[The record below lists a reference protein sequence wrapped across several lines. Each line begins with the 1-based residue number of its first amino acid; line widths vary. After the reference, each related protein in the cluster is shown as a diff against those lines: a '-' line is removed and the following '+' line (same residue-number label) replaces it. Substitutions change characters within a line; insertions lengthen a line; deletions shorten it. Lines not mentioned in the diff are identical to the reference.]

1 MLEQIITERNVRQ
14 LIHKHELYQEKGDT
28 EFVDFNEIIKRI
40 YANISSPIFDFN
52 INKTHLNDKPLY
64 LAGDIET
71 KIVLRY
77 LDKLV
82 KRVYKV
88 KQANRDRIIKQLI
101 SILQSTNEFYIIKL
115 DISSFYESIDTVKLI
130 QRLRDD
136 GIISFQNVSYI
147 ESVINETSGCGLPR
161 GIPFSASLS
170 ELYLRDLDKYLK
182 NNCKV
187 SYFARYV
194 DDIIIISSEDISEEI
209 NTYISNS
216 NGLNLTLNESKR
228 VIRKIKNCDV
238 KIYRFDFLGYEFA
251 ITGRLEKEKNKYGDT
266 EKYRKL
272 DIYISSSK
280 IDKIK
285 RRIVKA
291 SLIFIQNKNFDSFYD
306 RLRLIFSNYQL
317 DSNANGILMTGIYYN
332 YKHITDNSSLNKI
345 NQFKNYLLTSNS
357 RLSKRI
363 KLYLTPVQKEK
374 LLKLNICS
382 GFNSKMKI
390 KFSEQKIQE
399 LCKVLK
405 YV

>member
-1 MLEQIITERNVRQ
+1 MLEQIITERDVRQ
-14 LIHKHELYQEKGDT
+14 LIHKHELYKEKGDS

-40 YANISSPIFDFN
+40 YANISSQNFNFN
-52 INKTHLNDKPLY
+52 INKTYLYDKPLY
-64 LAGDIET
+64 LAGDIES

-115 DISSFYESIDTVKLI
+115 DISSFYESIDTTKLI

-147 ESVINETSGCGLPR
+147 ESVINKTSGNGLPR

-182 NNCKV
+182 TNYKV
-187 SYFARYV
+187 SFFARYV
-194 DDIIIISSEDISEEI
+194 DDIIIISSEDISEEV

-216 NGLNLTLNESKR
+216 KGLNLTLNESKR
-228 VIRKIKNCDV
+228 VVHKIKNCDV
-238 KIYRFDFLGYEFA
+238 KTYHFDFLGYEFA
-251 ITGRLEKEKNKYGDT
+251 IKGRLEKEKNKYGDT

-285 RRIVKA
+285 RRIIKA
-291 SLIFIQNKNFDSFYD
+291 ALIFIQNKNFDSFYE
-306 RLRLIFSNYQL
+306 RIRLIFSNYQL

-332 YKHITDNSSLNKI
+332 YKYISDNSSLNKI
-345 NQFKNYLLTSNS
+345 NQFKNYLITSNS

-382 GFNSKMKI
+382 GFNSKMKV
-390 KFSEQKIQE
+390 KFSKQKIQE

>member
-1 MLEQIITERNVRQ
+1 MLEQIITERDVRQ
-14 LIHKHELYQEKGDT
+14 LIQKHELYNEKGDSQYT
-28 EFVDFNEIIKRI
+28 DFNEIIKRI
-40 YANISSPIFDFN
+40 YTNICSSNFNFN
-52 INKTHLNDKPLY
+52 IKPTYLYEKPLY
-64 LAGDIET
+64 LSNDIET

-77 LDKLV
+77 LDKLI

-101 SILQSTNEFYIIKL
+101 SILHSTNEFYIIKL
-115 DISSFYESIDTVKLI
+115 DISSFYESIDTIKLI

-136 GIISFQNVSYI
+136 GIISFQNVFYI
-147 ESVINETSGCGLPR
+147 ESVIKKTSGNGLPR
-161 GIPFSASLS
+161 GISFSASLS

-182 NNCKV
+182 SNCKV

-194 DDIIIISSEDISEEI
+194 DDIIIISTEDITKEV
-209 NTYISNS
+209 NTYIQNK
-216 NGLNLTLNESKR
+216 LNLNLNSTKSKL
-228 VIRKIKNCDV
+228 IQINNKEDKIDDFN
-238 KIYRFDFLGYEFA
+238 FLGYNFQVKFKVRERKDDTRNVT
-251 ITGRLEKEKNKYGDT
+251 ITIDQ
-266 EKYRKL
+266 
-272 DIYISSSK
+272 SK

-285 RRIVKA
+285 HRIVKA
-291 SLIFIQNKNFDSFYD
+291 SLIFLKNRNFESYYD

-317 DSNANGILMTGIYYN
+317 DSNENGILMTGIYYN
-332 YKHITDNSSLNKI
+332 YKYITDNSSLNKI

-363 KLYLTPVQKEK
+363 KLHINPSQKEK

-382 GFNSKMKI
+382 GFYSKMNV
-390 KFSEQKIQE
+390 KFNEQKIQE

>member
-1 MLEQIITERNVRQ
+1 MLEQIITERDFRQ
-14 LIHKHELYQEKGDT
+14 LIHKHELYKEKGDT

-40 YANISSPIFDFN
+40 YANISSQNFNFN
-52 INKTHLNDKPLY
+52 INKTYLYDKPLY
-64 LAGDIET
+64 LAGDIES

-101 SILQSTNEFYIIKL
+101 SILKSTNEFYVIKL
-115 DISSFYESIDTVKLI
+115 DISSFYESIDTAKLI

-147 ESVINETSGCGLPR
+147 ESVINKTSGSGLPR

-182 NNCKV
+182 INCKV

-194 DDIIIISSEDISEEI
+194 DDIFIISSEDIKMEV
-209 NTYISNS
+209 NTYIQNK
-216 NGLNLTLNESKR
+216 LNLKLNSSKSK
-228 VIRKIKNCDV
+228 IIPIKNKEDKIDV
-238 KIYRFDFLGYEFA
+238 FNFLGYNFQVKFKVRERKDDTRNVI
-251 ITGRLEKEKNKYGDT
+251 ITIDQ
-266 EKYRKL
+266 
-272 DIYISSSK
+272 SK

-285 RRIVKA
+285 QRIVKA

-306 RLRLIFSNYQL
+306 RIRLIFSNYQL

-332 YKHITDNSSLNKI
+332 YKYISDNSSLNKI
-345 NQFKNYLLTSNS
+345 NQFKNYLITSNS

-382 GFNSKMKI
+382 GFNSKMKV
-390 KFSEQKIQE
+390 KFSKQKIQE

>member
-1 MLEQIITERNVRQ
+1 
-14 LIHKHELYQEKGDT
+14 
-28 EFVDFNEIIKRI
+28 FN
-40 YANISSPIFDFN
+40 FN
-52 INKTHLNDKPLY
+52 INKTYLYDKPLY
-64 LAGDIET
+64 LAGNIET

-82 KRVYKV
+82 KRIYKV

-115 DISSFYESIDTVKLI
+115 DISSFYESIDTTKLI

-147 ESVINETSGCGLPR
+147 ESVINKTSGNGLPR

-182 NNCKV
+182 TNYKV
-187 SYFARYV
+187 SFFARYV
-194 DDIIIISSEDISEEI
+194 DDIIIISSEDISKDVSFYVE
-209 NTYISNS
+209 NNLSLV
-216 NGLNLTLNESKR
+216 LNKSKMK
-228 VIRKIKNCDV
+228 IRPIKNTETGIKD
-238 KIYRFDFLGYEFA
+238 FEFLGYNFKVTSKVRE
-251 ITGRLEKEKNKYGDT
+251 
-266 EKYRKL
+266 RKDKSRDL
-272 DIYISSSK
+272 TISISQSK
-280 IDKIK
+280 IEKIK
-285 RRIVKA
+285 RRIIKA

-332 YKHITDNSSLNKI
+332 YKYITDNSSLNKI
-345 NQFKNYLLTSNS
+345 NQFKNYLITSYS

-363 KLYLTPVQKEK
+363 KLHLTTAQKEK

-382 GFNSKMKI
+382 GFHSKMKV

>member
-1 MLEQIITERNVRQ
+1 MLEQIITERDVRQ
-14 LIHKHELYQEKGDT
+14 LIHKHELYQEKGDSD
-28 EFVDFNEIIKRI
+28 FVDFNEIIKGI
-40 YANISSPIFDFN
+40 YANISSSNFNFN
-52 INKTHLNDKPLY
+52 INKTYLYDKPLY
-64 LAGDIET
+64 LAGNIET

-82 KRVYKV
+82 KRIYKV

-115 DISSFYESIDTVKLI
+115 DISSFYESIDTTKLI

-147 ESVINETSGCGLPR
+147 ESVINKTSGNGLPR

-182 NNCKV
+182 SNTNV

-194 DDIIIISSEDISEEI
+194 DDIIIISSEDISKDVSFYVV
-209 NTYISNS
+209 NNLSLV
-216 NGLNLTLNESKR
+216 LNKSKMK
-228 VIRKIKNCDV
+228 IRPIKNTETGIKD
-238 KIYRFDFLGYEFA
+238 FEFLGYNFKVTSKVRE
-251 ITGRLEKEKNKYGDT
+251 
-266 EKYRKL
+266 RKDKSRDL
-272 DIYISSSK
+272 TISISQSK
-280 IDKIK
+280 IEKIK

-291 SLIFIQNKNFDSFYD
+291 ALIFIQNKNFDSFYD

-332 YKHITDNSSLNKI
+332 YKYITDNSSLNKI
-345 NQFKNYLLTSNS
+345 NQFKNYLITSNS

-363 KLYLTPVQKEK
+363 KVHLTSEQKEK

-390 KFSEQKIQE
+390 KFSAQKIQE

>member
-1 MLEQIITERNVRQ
+1 MLEQIITERDVRQ
-14 LIHKHELYQEKGDT
+14 LIHKHELYKEKGDT

-40 YANISSPIFDFN
+40 YAKISSQNFNFN
-52 INKTHLNDKPLY
+52 INKTYLYDKPLY
-64 LAGDIET
+64 LAVDIES

-101 SILQSTNEFYIIKL
+101 SILKSTNEFYVIKL
-115 DISSFYESIDTVKLI
+115 DISSFYESIDTAKLI

-147 ESVINETSGCGLPR
+147 ESVINKTSGSGLPR

-182 NNCKV
+182 INCKV

-216 NGLNLTLNESKR
+216 KGLNLTLNESKR
-228 VIRKIKNCDV
+228 AVHKIKNCDV
-238 KIYRFDFLGYEFA
+238 KTYNFDFLGYEFA
-251 ITGRLEKEKNKYGDT
+251 IKGRLEKDKNKYGDT

-285 RRIVKA
+285 RRIIKA

-332 YKHITDNSSLNKI
+332 YKYITDNSSLNKI
-345 NQFKNYLLTSNS
+345 NQFKNYLITSNS

-363 KLYLTPVQKEK
+363 KLHLTTAQKEK

-382 GFNSKMKI
+382 GFYSKMKV

>member
-1 MLEQIITERNVRQ
+1 MFEQIITEWDVRQ
-14 LIHKHELYQEKGDT
+14 LIHKHELYQEKGDS
-28 EFVDFNEIIKRI
+28 EFIDFNEIIKKI
-40 YANISSPIFDFN
+40 YSNISSSNFNFN
-52 INKTHLNDKPLY
+52 IKRTHLYDKPMY
-64 LAGDIET
+64 LSNDIET

-77 LDKLV
+77 LDKLI

-101 SILQSTNEFYIIKL
+101 SILHSTNEFYIIKL
-115 DISSFYESIDTVKLI
+115 DISSFYESINTTKII

-136 GIISFQNVSYI
+136 GIISSQNISYI
-147 ESVINETSGCGLPR
+147 DSVIKNTSGNGLPR
-161 GIPFSASLS
+161 GIPFSSSLS

-182 NNCKV
+182 TNCKV

-194 DDIIIISSEDISEEI
+194 DDIIIISTEDISENV
-209 NTYISNS
+209 NTFISKVK
-216 NGLNLTLNESKR
+216 NLTLNNSKKT
-228 VIRKIKNCDV
+228 IIKIKNSDT
-238 KIYRFDFLGYEFA
+238 KIYSFDFLGYEFK
-251 ITGRLEKEKNKYGDT
+251 IKGQLEKRKNKYGDG

-272 DIYISSSK
+272 IISIASSK

-285 RRIVKA
+285 RRIIKA
-291 SLIFIQNKNFDSFYD
+291 SLIFLENRNFESYYD

-317 DSNANGILMTGIYYN
+317 DSNENGILMTGIYYN
-332 YKHITDNSSLNKI
+332 YKFITDNSSLNKI
-345 NQFKNYLLTSNS
+345 NQFKNYLITSNS

-363 KLYLTPVQKEK
+363 KLHLTPAQKEK

-390 KFSEQKIQE
+390 KFREQKIQE

>member
-1 MLEQIITERNVRQ
+1 MLEQIITERDVRQ
-14 LIHKHELYQEKGDT
+14 LIHKHELYKEKGDS

-40 YANISSPIFDFN
+40 YANISSQNFTFN
-52 INKTHLNDKPLY
+52 INKTYLYDKPLY
-64 LAGDIET
+64 LAGDIES

-101 SILQSTNEFYIIKL
+101 SILKSTNEFYVIKL
-115 DISSFYESIDTVKLI
+115 DISSFYESIDTAKLI

-147 ESVINETSGCGLPR
+147 ESVINKTSGSGLPR

-182 NNCKV
+182 INCKV

-194 DDIIIISSEDISEEI
+194 DDIIIISSEDISKDVSFYVQ
-209 NTYISNS
+209 NNLSLV
-216 NGLNLTLNESKR
+216 LNKSKMK
-228 VIRKIKNCDV
+228 IRLIKNTGTDL
-238 KIYRFDFLGYEFA
+238 KDFDFLGYNFKVSSKVRE
-251 ITGRLEKEKNKYGDT
+251 RKDNS
-266 EKYRKL
+266 RKL
-272 DIYISSSK
+272 VISISESK

-285 RRIVKA
+285 RRIVKSA
-291 SLIFIQNKNFDSFYD
+291 LIFIQNKNFDSFYD
-306 RLRLIFSNYQL
+306 RIRLIFSNYQI

-332 YKHITDNSSLNKI
+332 YKYITDNSSLNKI
-345 NQFKNYLLTSNS
+345 NQFKNYLITSNS

-363 KLYLTPVQKEK
+363 KLHLTPAQKEK

>member
-1 MLEQIITERNVRQ
+1 MLEQIITERDVRQ
-14 LIHKHELYQEKGDT
+14 LIHKHELYKEKGDT

-40 YANISSPIFDFN
+40 YANISSQNFNFN
-52 INKTHLNDKPLY
+52 INKTYLYDKPLY
-64 LAGDIET
+64 LAGDIES

-101 SILQSTNEFYIIKL
+101 SILKSTNEFYVIKL
-115 DISSFYESIDTVKLI
+115 DISSFYESIDTAKLI

-147 ESVINETSGCGLPR
+147 ESVINKTSGSGLPR

-182 NNCKV
+182 INCKV

-194 DDIIIISSEDISEEI
+194 DDIIIISSEDIKMEV
-209 NTYISNS
+209 NTYIQNK
-216 NGLNLTLNESKR
+216 LNLKLNSSKSK
-228 VIRKIKNCDV
+228 IIPIKNKEDKIDV
-238 KIYRFDFLGYEFA
+238 FNFLGYNFQVKFKVRERKDDTRNVI
-251 ITGRLEKEKNKYGDT
+251 ITIDQ
-266 EKYRKL
+266 
-272 DIYISSSK
+272 SK

-285 RRIVKA
+285 QRIVKA

-306 RLRLIFSNYQL
+306 RIRLIFSNYQL

-332 YKHITDNSSLNKI
+332 YKYISDNSSLNKI
-345 NQFKNYLLTSNS
+345 NQFKNYLITSNS

-382 GFNSKMKI
+382 GFNSKMKV
-390 KFSEQKIQE
+390 KFSKQKIQE

>member
-1 MLEQIITERNVRQ
+1 MLEQIITERDVRQ
-14 LIHKHELYQEKGDT
+14 LIHKHELYKEKGDT

-40 YANISSPIFDFN
+40 YANISSQNFNFN
-52 INKTHLNDKPLY
+52 INKTYLYDKPLY
-64 LAGDIET
+64 LAGDIES

-101 SILQSTNEFYIIKL
+101 SILKSTNEFYVIKL

-147 ESVINETSGCGLPR
+147 ESVINKTSGSGLPR

-182 NNCKV
+182 INCKV

-194 DDIIIISSEDISEEI
+194 DDIIIISSEDIKMEV
-209 NTYISNS
+209 NTYIQNK
-216 NGLNLTLNESKR
+216 LNLKLNSSKSK
-228 VIRKIKNCDV
+228 IIPIKNKEDKIDV
-238 KIYRFDFLGYEFA
+238 FNFLGYNFQVKFKVRERKDDTRNVI
-251 ITGRLEKEKNKYGDT
+251 ITIDQ
-266 EKYRKL
+266 
-272 DIYISSSK
+272 SK

-285 RRIVKA
+285 QRIVKA

-306 RLRLIFSNYQL
+306 RIRLIFSNYQL

-332 YKHITDNSSLNKI
+332 YKYISDNSSLNKI
-345 NQFKNYLLTSNS
+345 NQFKNYLITSNS

-363 KLYLTPVQKEK
+363 KLYLTPTAP
-374 LLKLNICS
+374 S
-382 GFNSKMKI
+382 SKRKTFET
-390 KFSEQKIQE
+390 KYLFWIQFKNE
-399 LCKVLK
+399 SQI
-405 YV
+405 

>member
-1 MLEQIITERNVRQ
+1 MLEQIITERDVRQ
-14 LIHKHELYQEKGDT
+14 LIHKHELYKEKGDT

-40 YANISSPIFDFN
+40 YANISSQNFNFN
-52 INKTHLNDKPLY
+52 INKTYLYDKLLY
-64 LAGDIET
+64 LAGDIES

-101 SILQSTNEFYIIKL
+101 SILKSTNEFYVIKL

-147 ESVINETSGCGLPR
+147 ESVINKTSGSGLPR

-182 NNCKV
+182 INCKV

-194 DDIIIISSEDISEEI
+194 DDIIIISSEDIKMEV
-209 NTYISNS
+209 NTYIQNK
-216 NGLNLTLNESKR
+216 LNLKLNSSKSK
-228 VIRKIKNCDV
+228 IIPIKNKEDKIDV
-238 KIYRFDFLGYEFA
+238 FNFLGYNFQVKFKVRERKDYTRNVI
-251 ITGRLEKEKNKYGDT
+251 ITIDQ
-266 EKYRKL
+266 
-272 DIYISSSK
+272 SK

-285 RRIVKA
+285 QRIVKA

-332 YKHITDNSSLNKI
+332 YKYITDNSSLNKI
-345 NQFKNYLLTSNS
+345 NQFKNYLITSNS
-357 RLSKRI
+357 RLSKKI
-363 KLYLTPVQKEK
+363 KLHLTTAQKEK

-382 GFNSKMKI
+382 GFYSKMKV

>member
-1 MLEQIITERNVRQ
+1 MLEQIITERDVRQ
-14 LIHKHELYQEKGDT
+14 LIHKHELYKEKGDS

-40 YANISSPIFDFN
+40 YANISSQNFTFN
-52 INKTHLNDKPLY
+52 INKTYLYDKPLY
-64 LAGDIET
+64 LAGDIES

-101 SILQSTNEFYIIKL
+101 SILKSTNEFYVIKL
-115 DISSFYESIDTVKLI
+115 DISSFYESIDTAKLI

-136 GIISFQNVSYI
+136 GIISFQTVSYI
-147 ESVINETSGCGLPR
+147 ETVINNTSGTGLPR

-194 DDIIIISSEDISEEI
+194 DDIIIISSEDISKDVSFYVQ
-209 NTYISNS
+209 NNLSLV
-216 NGLNLTLNESKR
+216 LNKSKMK
-228 VIRKIKNCDV
+228 IRLIKNTGTDL
-238 KIYRFDFLGYEFA
+238 KDFDFLGYNFKVSSKVRE
-251 ITGRLEKEKNKYGDT
+251 RKDNS
-266 EKYRKL
+266 RKL
-272 DIYISSSK
+272 VISISESK

-285 RRIVKA
+285 RRIVKSA
-291 SLIFIQNKNFDSFYD
+291 LIFIQNKNFDSFYD
-306 RLRLIFSNYQL
+306 RIRLIFSNYQI

-332 YKHITDNSSLNKI
+332 YKYITDNSSLNKI
-345 NQFKNYLLTSNS
+345 NQFKNYLITSNS

-363 KLYLTPVQKEK
+363 KLHLTPAQKEK

>member
-1 MLEQIITERNVRQ
+1 MLEQIITERDVRQ
-14 LIHKHELYQEKGDT
+14 LIHKHELYQEKGVS

-40 YANISSPIFDFN
+40 YLNISSPNFDFN
-52 INKTHLNDKPLY
+52 INKTHLYDKPLY

-82 KRVYKV
+82 KRIYKV

-115 DISSFYESIDTVKLI
+115 DISSFYESIDTVNLI

-147 ESVINETSGCGLPR
+147 ESVINKTSGSGLPR

-182 NNCKV
+182 TNCKV

-194 DDIIIISSEDISEEI
+194 DDIIIISSDDISKDVSFYVQ
-209 NTYISNS
+209 NN
-216 NGLNLTLNESKR
+216 LNLVLNKSKMK
-228 VIRKIKNCDV
+228 IRLIKNTETDL
-238 KIYRFDFLGYEFA
+238 KDFDFLGYNFKVYSKVRE
-251 ITGRLEKEKNKYGDT
+251 RKDNS
-266 EKYRKL
+266 RKL
-272 DIYISSSK
+272 VISISQSK

-291 SLIFIQNKNFDSFYD
+291 ALIFIQNKNFDSFYD
-306 RLRLIFSNYQL
+306 RLRLIFGNYRL
-317 DSNANGILMTGIYYN
+317 DSNENGILMTGIYYN
-332 YKHITDNSSLNKI
+332 YKYITDNSSLNKI
-345 NQFKNYLLTSNS
+345 NQFKNYLITSNS

-363 KLYLTPVQKEK
+363 KVHLTSEQKEK

-390 KFSEQKIQE
+390 KFSAQKIQE

>member
-1 MLEQIITERNVRQ
+1 MLEQIITERDVRQ
-14 LIHKHELYQEKGDT
+14 LIHKHELYKEKGDT

-40 YANISSPIFDFN
+40 YANISSQNFNFN
-52 INKTHLNDKPLY
+52 INKTYLYDKPLY
-64 LAGDIET
+64 LAGDIES

-101 SILQSTNEFYIIKL
+101 SILKSTNEFYVIKL

-147 ESVINETSGCGLPR
+147 ESVINKTSGSGLPR

-182 NNCKV
+182 INCKV

-194 DDIIIISSEDISEEI
+194 DDIIIISSEDIKMEV
-209 NTYISNS
+209 NTYIQNK
-216 NGLNLTLNESKR
+216 LNLKLNSSKSK
-228 VIRKIKNCDV
+228 IIPIKNKEDKIDV
-238 KIYRFDFLGYEFA
+238 FNFLGYNFQVKFKVRERKDDTRNVI
-251 ITGRLEKEKNKYGDT
+251 ITIDQ
-266 EKYRKL
+266 
-272 DIYISSSK
+272 SK

-285 RRIVKA
+285 QRIVKA

-306 RLRLIFSNYQL
+306 RIRLIFSNYQL
-317 DSNANGILMTGIYYN
+317 DSNANGTLMTGIYYN
-332 YKHITDNSSLNKI
+332 YKYISDNSSLNKI
-345 NQFKNYLLTSNS
+345 NQFKNYLITSNS

-382 GFNSKMKI
+382 GFNSKMKV
-390 KFSEQKIQE
+390 KFSKQKIQE

>member
-1 MLEQIITERNVRQ
+1 MLEQIITEQDVRQ
-14 LIHKHELYQEKGDT
+14 LIHKHELYQEKENPD
-28 EFVDFNEIIKRI
+28 FIDFNEIIKRI
-40 YANISSPIFDFN
+40 YENISSTNFSFN
-52 INKTHLNDKPLY
+52 INKTYLYDKPLY
-64 LAGDIET
+64 LAGDIES

-115 DISSFYESIDTVKLI
+115 DISSFYESIDKTKLV

-147 ESVINETSGCGLPR
+147 ESVINKTSVNGLPR

-182 NNCKV
+182 TNYKV

-194 DDIIIISSEDISEEI
+194 DDIIIISSEDIKMEV
-209 NTYISNS
+209 NTYIQNK
-216 NGLNLTLNESKR
+216 LNLKLNSSKS
-228 VIRKIKNCDV
+228 KIIPINNKED
-238 KIYRFDFLGYEFA
+238 KIDDISFLGYNFQIKFKVRERKDDTRNVI
-251 ITGRLEKEKNKYGDT
+251 ITIDQ
-266 EKYRKL
+266 
-272 DIYISSSK
+272 SK

-285 RRIVKA
+285 QRIVKA

-332 YKHITDNSSLNKI
+332 YKYITDNSSLNKI
-345 NQFKNYLLTSNS
+345 NQIKNYLITSDS

-363 KLYLTPVQKEK
+363 KLHLTTAQKEK

-382 GFNSKMKI
+382 GFYSKMKV

>member
-1 MLEQIITERNVRQ
+1 MLEQIITERDVRQ
-14 LIHKHELYQEKGDT
+14 LIHKHELYKEKGDS

-40 YANISSPIFDFN
+40 YANISSQNFTFN
-52 INKTHLNDKPLY
+52 INKTYLYDKPLY
-64 LAGDIET
+64 LAGDIES

-101 SILQSTNEFYIIKL
+101 SILKSTNEFYVIKL
-115 DISSFYESIDTVKLI
+115 DISSFYESIDTAKLI

-147 ESVINETSGCGLPR
+147 ESVINKTSGSGLPR

-182 NNCKV
+182 INCKV

-216 NGLNLTLNESKR
+216 KGLNLTLNESKR
-228 VIRKIKNCDV
+228 VVHKIKNCDV
-238 KIYRFDFLGYEFA
+238 KTYHFDFLGYEFA
-251 ITGRLEKEKNKYGDT
+251 IKGQLEKEKNKYGNM

-285 RRIVKA
+285 RRIIKA
-291 SLIFIQNKNFDSFYD
+291 ALIFIQNKNFDSFYD
-306 RLRLIFSNYQL
+306 RIRLIFSNYQL

-332 YKHITDNSSLNKI
+332 YKYLSDNSSLNKI
-345 NQFKNYLLTSNS
+345 NQFKNYLITSNS

-363 KLYLTPVQKEK
+363 KLHLTTAQKEK
-374 LLKLNICS
+374 LLKLNIRS
-382 GFNSKMKI
+382 GFYSKMKV

>member
-1 MLEQIITERNVRQ
+1 MLEQIITERDVRQ
-14 LIHKHELYQEKGDT
+14 LIHKHELYKEKGDT

-40 YANISSPIFDFN
+40 YANISSQNFNFN
-52 INKTHLNDKPLY
+52 INKTYLYDKPLY
-64 LAGDIET
+64 LAGDIES

-101 SILQSTNEFYIIKL
+101 SILKSTNEFYVIKL

-147 ESVINETSGCGLPR
+147 ESVINKTSGSGLPR

-182 NNCKV
+182 INCKV

-194 DDIIIISSEDISEEI
+194 DDIIIISSEDIKMEV
-209 NTYISNS
+209 NTYIQNK
-216 NGLNLTLNESKR
+216 LNLKLNSSKSK
-228 VIRKIKNCDV
+228 IIPIKNKEDKIDV
-238 KIYRFDFLGYEFA
+238 FNFLGYNFQVKFKVRERKDDTRNVI
-251 ITGRLEKEKNKYGDT
+251 ITIDQ
-266 EKYRKL
+266 
-272 DIYISSSK
+272 SK

-285 RRIVKA
+285 QRIVKA

-306 RLRLIFSNYQL
+306 RIRLIFSNYQL

-332 YKHITDNSSLNKI
+332 YKYISDNSSLNKI
-345 NQFKNYLLTSNS
+345 NQFKNYLITSNS

-382 GFNSKMKI
+382 GFNSKMKV
-390 KFSEQKIQE
+390 KFSKQKIQE

>member
-1 MLEQIITERNVRQ
+1 MLEQIITERDVRQ
-14 LIHKHELYQEKGDT
+14 LIHKHELYKEKGDS

-40 YANISSPIFDFN
+40 YANISSQNFNFN
-52 INKTHLNDKPLY
+52 INKTYLYDKPLY
-64 LAGDIET
+64 LAGDIES

-101 SILQSTNEFYIIKL
+101 SILKSTNEFYVIKL
-115 DISSFYESIDTVKLI
+115 DISSFYESIDTAKLI

-136 GIISFQNVSYI
+136 GIISFQTVSYI
-147 ESVINETSGCGLPR
+147 ETVINNTSGTGLPR

-194 DDIIIISSEDISEEI
+194 DDIIIISSEDISKDVSFYVQ
-209 NTYISNS
+209 NNLSLV
-216 NGLNLTLNESKR
+216 LNKSKMK
-228 VIRKIKNCDV
+228 IRLIKNTGTDL
-238 KIYRFDFLGYEFA
+238 KDFDFLGYNFKVSSKVRE
-251 ITGRLEKEKNKYGDT
+251 RKDNS
-266 EKYRKL
+266 RKL
-272 DIYISSSK
+272 VISISESK

-285 RRIVKA
+285 RRIVKSA
-291 SLIFIQNKNFDSFYD
+291 LIFIQNKNFDSFYD
-306 RLRLIFSNYQL
+306 RIRLIFSNYQI

-332 YKHITDNSSLNKI
+332 YKYITDNSSLNKI
-345 NQFKNYLLTSNS
+345 NQFKNYLITSNS

-363 KLYLTPVQKEK
+363 KLHLTPAQKEK

>member
-1 MLEQIITERNVRQ
+1 MLEQIITERDVRQ
-14 LIHKHELYQEKGDT
+14 LIHKHELYKEKGDS

-40 YANISSPIFDFN
+40 YANISFQNFNFN
-52 INKTHLNDKPLY
+52 INKTYLYDKPLY
-64 LAGDIET
+64 LAGDIES

-101 SILQSTNEFYIIKL
+101 SILKSTNEFYVIKL

-130 QRLRDD
+130 QRLKDD

-147 ESVINETSGCGLPR
+147 ESVINKTSGSGLPR

-182 NNCKV
+182 INCKV

-216 NGLNLTLNESKR
+216 KGLNLTLNESKR
-228 VIRKIKNCDV
+228 VVHKIKNCDV
-238 KIYRFDFLGYEFA
+238 KTYHFDFLGYEFA
-251 ITGRLEKEKNKYGDT
+251 IKGRLEKEKNKYGDT

-285 RRIVKA
+285 RRIVKSA
-291 SLIFIQNKNFDSFYD
+291 LIFIQNKNFDSFYD
-306 RLRLIFSNYQL
+306 RIRLIFSNYQL

-332 YKHITDNSSLNKI
+332 YKYITDNSSLNKI
-345 NQFKNYLLTSNS
+345 NQFKNYLITSNS

-363 KLYLTPVQKEK
+363 KLHLTPAQKEK

>member
-1 MLEQIITERNVRQ
+1 MLEQIITERDVRQ

-52 INKTHLNDKPLY
+52 INKTHLHDKPLY

-147 ESVINETSGCGLPR
+147 ESVINKTSGCGLPR

-182 NNCKV
+182 SNSSV

-194 DDIIIISSEDISEEI
+194 DDIIIISSDDISEEI
-209 NTYISNS
+209 TTYISNS

-238 KIYRFDFLGYEFA
+238 KTYHFDFLGYEFA
-251 ITGRLEKEKNKYGDT
+251 IKGRLEKEKNKYGDT

-291 SLIFIQNKNFDSFYD
+291 ALIFIQNKNFNSFYD
-306 RLRLIFSNYQL
+306 RIRLIFSNYQL

-332 YKHITDNSSLNKI
+332 YKYITDNSSLNKI
-345 NQFKNYLLTSNS
+345 NQFKNYLITSNS

-363 KLYLTPVQKEK
+363 KLHLTPTQKEK

>member
-1 MLEQIITERNVRQ
+1 MLEQIITERDVRQ
-14 LIHKHELYQEKGDT
+14 LIHKHELYKEKGDT

-40 YANISSPIFDFN
+40 YANISSQNFYFN
-52 INKTHLNDKPLY
+52 INKTYLYDKPLY
-64 LAGDIET
+64 LAGDIES

-101 SILQSTNEFYIIKL
+101 SILKSTNEFYVIKL

-147 ESVINETSGCGLPR
+147 ESVINKTSGSGLPR

-182 NNCKV
+182 INCKV

-194 DDIIIISSEDISEEI
+194 DDIIIISSEDIKMEV
-209 NTYISNS
+209 NTYIQNK
-216 NGLNLTLNESKR
+216 LNLKLNSSKSK
-228 VIRKIKNCDV
+228 IIPIKNKEDKIDV
-238 KIYRFDFLGYEFA
+238 FNFLGYNFQVKFKVRERKDDTRNVI
-251 ITGRLEKEKNKYGDT
+251 ITIDQ
-266 EKYRKL
+266 
-272 DIYISSSK
+272 SK

-285 RRIVKA
+285 QRIVKA

-306 RLRLIFSNYQL
+306 RIRLIFSNYQL

-332 YKHITDNSSLNKI
+332 YKYISDNSSLNKI
-345 NQFKNYLLTSNS
+345 NQFKNYLITSNS

-382 GFNSKMKI
+382 GFNSKMKV
-390 KFSEQKIQE
+390 KFSKQKIQE

>member
-1 MLEQIITERNVRQ
+1 MLEQIITERDVRQ
-14 LIHKHELYQEKGDT
+14 LIHKHELYKEKGDT

-40 YANISSPIFDFN
+40 YANISSQNFNFN
-52 INKTHLNDKPLY
+52 INKTYLYDKPLY
-64 LAGDIET
+64 LAGDIES

-101 SILQSTNEFYIIKL
+101 SILKSTNEFYVIKL

-147 ESVINETSGCGLPR
+147 ESVINKTSGSGLPR

-182 NNCKV
+182 INCKV

-194 DDIIIISSEDISEEI
+194 DDIIIISSEDIKMEV
-209 NTYISNS
+209 NTYIQNK
-216 NGLNLTLNESKR
+216 LNLKLNSSKSK
-228 VIRKIKNCDV
+228 IIPIKNKEDKIDV
-238 KIYRFDFLGYEFA
+238 FNFLGYNFQVKFKVRERKDYTRNVI
-251 ITGRLEKEKNKYGDT
+251 ITIDQ
-266 EKYRKL
+266 
-272 DIYISSSK
+272 SK

-285 RRIVKA
+285 QRIVKA

-332 YKHITDNSSLNKI
+332 YKYITDNSSLNKI
-345 NQFKNYLLTSNS
+345 NQFKNYLITSNS
-357 RLSKRI
+357 RLSKKI
-363 KLYLTPVQKEK
+363 KLHLTTAQKEK

-382 GFNSKMKI
+382 GFYSKMKV

>member
-1 MLEQIITERNVRQ
+1 MLEQIITERDVRQ
-14 LIHKHELYQEKGDT
+14 LIHKHELYKEKGDT

-40 YANISSPIFDFN
+40 YANISSQNFNFN
-52 INKTHLNDKPLY
+52 INKTYLYDKPLY
-64 LAGDIET
+64 LAGDIES

-101 SILQSTNEFYIIKL
+101 SILKSTNEFYVIKL

-147 ESVINETSGCGLPR
+147 ESVINKTSGSGLPR

-182 NNCKV
+182 INCKV

-194 DDIIIISSEDISEEI
+194 DDIIIISSEDIKMEV
-209 NTYISNS
+209 NTYIQNK
-216 NGLNLTLNESKR
+216 LNLKLNSSKSK
-228 VIRKIKNCDV
+228 IIPIKNKEDKIDV
-238 KIYRFDFLGYEFA
+238 FNFLGYNFQVKFKVRERKDDTRNVI
-251 ITGRLEKEKNKYGDT
+251 ITIDQ
-266 EKYRKL
+266 
-272 DIYISSSK
+272 SK

-285 RRIVKA
+285 QRIVKA

-306 RLRLIFSNYQL
+306 RIRLIFSNYQL

-332 YKHITDNSSLNKI
+332 YKYISDNSSLNKI
-345 NQFKNYLLTSNS
+345 NQFKNYLITSNS

-363 KLYLTPVQKEK
+363 KLY
-374 LLKLNICS
+374 
-382 GFNSKMKI
+382 F
-390 KFSEQKIQE
+390 
-399 LCKVLK
+399 
-405 YV
+405 

>member
-1 MLEQIITERNVRQ
+1 MLEQIITERDVRQ
-14 LIHKHELYQEKGDT
+14 LIHKHELYKEKGDT

-40 YANISSPIFDFN
+40 YANISSQNFNFN
-52 INKTHLNDKPLY
+52 INKTYLYDKPLY
-64 LAGDIET
+64 LAGDIES

-101 SILQSTNEFYIIKL
+101 SILKSTNEFYVIKL

-147 ESVINETSGCGLPR
+147 ESVINKTSGSGLPR

-182 NNCKV
+182 INCKV
-187 SYFARYV
+187 SYFGRYV
-194 DDIIIISSEDISEEI
+194 DDIIIISSEDIKMEV
-209 NTYISNS
+209 NTYIQNK
-216 NGLNLTLNESKR
+216 LNLKLNSSKSK
-228 VIRKIKNCDV
+228 IIPIKNKEDKIDV
-238 KIYRFDFLGYEFA
+238 FNFLGYNFQVKFKVRERKDDTRNVI
-251 ITGRLEKEKNKYGDT
+251 ITIDQ
-266 EKYRKL
+266 
-272 DIYISSSK
+272 SK

-285 RRIVKA
+285 QRIVKA

-306 RLRLIFSNYQL
+306 RIRLIFSNYQL

-332 YKHITDNSSLNKI
+332 YKYISDNSSLNKI
-345 NQFKNYLLTSNS
+345 NQFKNYLITSNS

-382 GFNSKMKI
+382 GFNSKMKV
-390 KFSEQKIQE
+390 KFSKQKIQE

>member
-1 MLEQIITERNVRQ
+1 MLEQIITERDVRQ
-14 LIHKHELYQEKGDT
+14 LIHKHELYKEKGDT

-40 YANISSPIFDFN
+40 YANISSQNFNFN
-52 INKTHLNDKPLY
+52 INKTYLYDKPLY
-64 LAGDIET
+64 LAGDIES

-101 SILQSTNEFYIIKL
+101 SILKSANEFYVIKL

-147 ESVINETSGCGLPR
+147 ESVINKTSGSGLPR

-182 NNCKV
+182 INCKV

-194 DDIIIISSEDISEEI
+194 DDIIIISSEDIKMEV
-209 NTYISNS
+209 NTYIQNK
-216 NGLNLTLNESKR
+216 LNLKLNSSKSK
-228 VIRKIKNCDV
+228 IIPIKNKEDKIDV
-238 KIYRFDFLGYEFA
+238 FNFLGYNFQVKFKVRERKDYTRNVI
-251 ITGRLEKEKNKYGDT
+251 ITIDQ
-266 EKYRKL
+266 
-272 DIYISSSK
+272 SK

-285 RRIVKA
+285 QRIVKA

-332 YKHITDNSSLNKI
+332 YKYITDNSSLNKI
-345 NQFKNYLLTSNS
+345 NQFKNYLITSNS

-363 KLYLTPVQKEK
+363 KLHLTPAQKEK

>member
-1 MLEQIITERNVRQ
+1 MFEQIITERDVRQ
-14 LIHKHELYQEKGDT
+14 LIHKHELYQEKGDS

-40 YANISSPIFDFN
+40 YANISSRNFNFN
-52 INKTHLNDKPLY
+52 INKTHLYDKPLY
-64 LAGDIET
+64 LAANIET

-88 KQANRDRIIKQLI
+88 KQANRDRIIKQLK

-115 DISSFYESIDTVKLI
+115 DISSFYESIDSAKLI

-147 ESVINETSGCGLPR
+147 ESVINKTSGTGLPR

-182 NNCKV
+182 SNSNI

-194 DDIIIISSEDISEEI
+194 DDIIIISSEDISKDVSFYVE
-209 NTYISNS
+209 NNLSLV
-216 NGLNLTLNESKR
+216 LNKSKMK
-228 VIRKIKNCDV
+228 IRPIKNTETGIKD
-238 KIYRFDFLGYEFA
+238 FEFLGYNFKVTSKVRE
-251 ITGRLEKEKNKYGDT
+251 
-266 EKYRKL
+266 RKDKSRDL
-272 DIYISSSK
+272 TISISQSK
-280 IDKIK
+280 IEKIK
-285 RRIVKA
+285 RRIIKA

-332 YKHITDNSSLNKI
+332 YKYITDNSSLNKI
-345 NQFKNYLLTSNS
+345 NQFKNYLITSDS

-363 KLYLTPVQKEK
+363 KLHLTTAQKEK

-382 GFNSKMKI
+382 GFHSKMKV